1 MRHEEIPDFD
11 NFSAILARMV
21 DEIPSA
27 FLQGVDGIFAVP
39 EARPD
44 PELPDVYLL
53 GEYHQRQDGKYVYLY
68 HGSFLAM
75 GWRRRRQFE
84 AEMRDTLLHE
94 LQHHWEDS
102 CGLPDLRNEDRARM
116 ERFRARGGSRRR
128 RQRRSAPGGWM
139 GEVKAPLLFLGAVM
153 AAVAL
158 VAYLV
163 GN

>member
-1 MRHEEIPDFD
+1 MRHEDLPDFD
-11 NFSAILARMV
+11 DFSAILARMV
-21 DEIPSA
+21 EEIPPA
-27 FLQGVDGIFAVP
+27 FLKGVDGIFAVP

-44 PELPDVYLL
+44 PEVREVYLL

-102 CGLPDLRNEDRARM
+102 CGLPDLRNEDLARM

-128 RQRRSAPGGWM
+128 RRRRPSAAVAL
-139 GEVKAPLLFLGAVM
+139 GELKAPLLFLGAVM